1 MSLFPEYA
9 LTPDLFLE
17 EKNAASLKR
26 IYKDWLRHGL
36 VRNLYDGQWRTYLK
50 NSNLSPIGK
59 EVLKSLMKP
68 NRLLTSDPCLPKPGP
83 ANDQDWCREAL
94 KSHGNRSLNAI
105 LATKEVLGEF
115 ESNPLLVT
123 SEDYNDH
130 DELYP
135 GQSLNLKYSVDEYC
149 QALENVF
156 RRATEVCFID
166 PYINPADKEYRE
178 DFPKIFNSI
187 KKHRHRSE
195 ARIRIQI
202 HLWNENSK
210 IVKTNDKW
218 QQDFEDWGS
227 KLRILGLSAD
237 IYLWS
242 KFQSRY
248 FLCNF
253 FGLSTGKGFKSNK
266 NSKET
271 HAWTKLG
278 DKHADDIRRDFE
290 TNGNGS
296 KQDLIH
302 RFTIG

>member
-68 NRLLTSDPCLPKPGP
+68 NRLVTSDPCLPKPGP

-94 KSHGNRSLNAI
+94 KIHGNRSLNAI

-135 GQSLNLKYSVDEYC
+135 GQSLNLKYSVDDYC

-166 PYINPADKEYRE
+166 PYINPAHIQYRE
-178 DFPKIFNSI
+178 DFPKIFDSI

-202 HLWNENSK
+202 HLWDDPSLDKSK
-210 IVKTNDKW
+210 VAWQKT
-218 QQDFEDWGS
+218 FEPWGS
-227 KLRILGLSAD
+227 RLRNHKLSAVVH
-237 IYLWS
+237 LWS

-253 FGLSTGKGFKSNK
+253 FGLSTGKGFKSNMDS
-266 NSKET
+266 NET
-271 HAWTKLG
+271 HAWTKLE
-278 DKHADDIRRDFE
+278 KEHAEAVGQDFE
-290 TNGNGS
+290 TNGNGI
-296 KQDLIH
+296 KQKLKH